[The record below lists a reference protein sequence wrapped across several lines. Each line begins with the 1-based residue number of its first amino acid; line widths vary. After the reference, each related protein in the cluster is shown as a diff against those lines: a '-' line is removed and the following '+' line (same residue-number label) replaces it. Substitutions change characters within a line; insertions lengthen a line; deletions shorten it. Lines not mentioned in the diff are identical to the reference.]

1 MAIEVAVDLPAVD
14 PGQESSQTVL
24 LRPVQ
29 GQQDLLSALLTGI
42 YGREIHINLQV
53 DPDVV
58 GGLRIQVG
66 DDLYDATV
74 LARLS
79 RAREQLVACTARRPG
94 VPSTELA
101 DPETRRPRGREEQR

>member
-1 MAIEVAVDLPAVD
+1 M
-14 PGQESSQTVL
+14 
-24 LRPVQ
+24 
-29 GQQDLLSALLTGI
+29 
-42 YGREIHINLQV
+42 NLQV

-79 RAREQLVACTARRPG
+79 RARSQLVA
-94 VPSTELA
+94 
-101 DPETRRPRGREEQR
+101 

>member
-1 MAIEVAVDLPAVD
+1 MLFRSASERRRRSFASVASAMPLDEA
-14 PGQESSQTVL
+14 
-24 LRPVQ
+24 
-29 GQQDLLSALLTGI
+29 QQARLGALLAGI

-79 RAREQLVACTARRPG
+79 RARAQLV
-94 VPSTELA
+94 
-101 DPETRRPRGREEQR
+101 D